1 MPGSIILLEW
11 RRGNGLLA
19 ERRRTANLK
28 GEPLANGDTRVA
40 VELSDMFPQHEFIGE
55 SPGPLSCTL
64 TGYGARI
71 HDELA
76 T

>member
-1 MPGSIILLEW
+1 MEIFGVS
-11 RRGNGLLA
+11 GNGLLA
-19 ERRRTANLK
+19 DRRAAVK
-28 GEPLANGDTRVA
+28 GEPLANGDTRFA
-40 VELSDMFPQHEFIGE
+40 VELSGMFPQHEFIGE

-64 TGYGARI
+64 TSYGARI